1 MQSKR
6 IPETA
11 AFLRVIRGLIPLC
24 AILMLSPGLWARG
37 NKEVISQTAEGSE
50 VWQTGFDVVNHEPGT
65 YNFIVRT
72 RDAAGNSAQS
82 GPFNIKIDPAA
93 GLPTARVVY
102 PEADSV
108 IRQDLNLIGVAAGRF
123 GVSRVVVQVDN
134 QDPQTAQGTEYWGR
148 MVNINGMAEGRH
160 LIRVQ
165 AFDSKNLSGP
175 EFSVSFIIDRASPQV
190 ELLSHKTGDIIS
202 GTVKFSGRLDDANGI
217 ASAAYSLDGGETYA
231 PLGYKTRKG
240 QTAVDFSFSVRTK
253 SLEDGPV
260 IYYIKTAD
268 TTGMETLKPYLFF
281 VDNEGPQVEI
291 LSPAAADDVYGFVR
305 VSGRVYDR
313 VGLARFYYEWGGA
326 AVDIPL
332 RPGDQYWTVDLDF
345 AGAAKT
351 AGSFKVSAVDRS
363 GNTSSAAVSLQDRR
377 KVKTSTLAIDYPARQ
392 GLNAL
397 PPDGAVYGHIVPG
410 YDAESIV
417 IEGLAEEIP
426 ARPAFR
432 IPPELIP
439 PGRGTLK
446 LYPKAAGTAVPGPA
460 LQIRTNKAPPVPN
473 DDGTMPALNPSQ
485 ITLTSPQPFA
495 WLGTSSF
502 VLAGSAQD
510 GGRVEFRLGPQEDW
524 RPLNTGANGSFR
536 AEPSIA
542 EIAEGPIHL
551 ELRTYT
557 GGQPNLPFYY
567 PLSRIGSVPDIQI
580 ISPQAELGSVHGL
593 VTVSGLIASA
603 VPLGEAAYSLDKTRY
618 TPLELKSR
626 GDRAWFSFSADFSA
640 LNRSRGSLDIR
651 VIDAS
656 GTAHTKTVTVPFDD
670 TADTPTLIVNA
681 PKEGELITGDFESSG
696 VAFDDDAIAAI
707 YWRIVRP
714 RSSGAQGNPAFS
726 RIDTPQSFQIA
737 VPFSA
742 VADGEN
748 TMEIYAEDMYGVRS
762 ETVSRILRVSTAGPE
777 NRVISPGISDYSRHL
792 VVIRGTA
799 SDANGIDEVQLS
811 MDNGNTWQLA
821 NGTENWNLDLNTAAY
836 KDGVYSLL
844 VRTVDKF
851 GVTAI
856 TNAMINIDNTPPVL
870 SIGVPWNDTRIGNL
884 LEVAGRVRDN
894 IDLEKTSLQLVSTGS
909 SSNKVSLDL
918 PAGEVIMQNLDTSRL
933 SQGEYILRIN
943 AGDRAG
949 NTMTVSRKITIAR
962 DTTASEVAL
971 YNPMPGLD
979 YSGPLLVSGRVTG
992 ADIPKNIT
1000 LFVNGG
1006 ASALMEVDRYGY
1018 FRYQYPEELLTQNA
1032 ALVFAAGFDSPT
1044 GIKIVSKDHPV
1055 NFVKEGP
1062 VLLVNSHRDGD
1073 VITGRPWLSG
1083 QAWTDL
1089 EPQKAVTIT
1098 RKERQSLGVEE
1109 ILVSFDNGRS
1119 FERAAGRENWKFRLE
1134 TGDLPLGSLPI
1145 LVRANFRD
1153 GRTAIRRLVLN
1164 VDTNAPTVET
1174 LEPPEDSTHRDNI
1187 AIFGSA
1193 ADDVALGP
1201 VEVSLRPGDKAGY
1214 SVPQFIQGLY
1224 VDANILG
1231 ATTVDGGLGL
1241 SFFKDN
1247 VKLQVQAGHAPLTDF
1262 YTGERGRFVGFVWG
1276 VKLLANIYYL
1286 PFDYFFGPDWSFF
1299 SMSFAVGANFSHF
1312 QMDPPRRQSLFMG
1325 AILGQWEFARADLS
1339 YFFPKWKYAR
1349 TIALYL
1355 EPIWWIASSDVEAEA
1370 IPRIAIGARINIF

>member
-6 IPETA
+6 MPETA
-11 AFLRVIRGLIPLC
+11 ASLRGLRGLIPLC
-24 AILMLSPGLWARG
+24 ALLLLSPCLWARG
-37 NKEVISQTAEGSE
+37 SKDVVTQTAEGSG
-50 VWQTGFDVVNHEPGT
+50 VWQSSFDVVNHEPGT
-65 YNFIVRT
+65 YNVIVKT
-72 RDAAGNSAQS
+72 QDAAGNPAQS
-82 GPFNIKIDPAA
+82 GPFNLKIDPAA

-102 PEADSV
+102 PEAGSV

-123 GVSRVVVQVDN
+123 GVSRVVVRIDN
-134 QDPQTAQGTEYWGR
+134 QDPQAAQGTEYWGR
-148 MVNINGMAEGRH
+148 VVNINGLAEGQH

-202 GTVKFSGRLDDANGI
+202 GSVKFSGRLDDANGI
-217 ASAAYSLDGGETYA
+217 ASAAYSLDGGETFV
-231 PLGYKTRKG
+231 PLAYKHRKG
-240 QTAVDFSFSVRTK
+240 QTAVDFSFSVKTQA
-253 SLEDGPV
+253 LEDGPV
-260 IYYIKTAD
+260 VYYIKTAD

-291 LSPAAADDVYGFVR
+291 LSPSGGDDVYGFVR

-313 VGLARFYYEWGGA
+313 VGLSRFYYEWGGA

-332 RPGDQYWTVDLDF
+332 RPGDQYWTADLDF
-345 AGAAKT
+345 SAAPKNT
-351 AGSFKVSAVDRS
+351 GGFKVIAVDRS
-363 GNTSSAAVSLQDRR
+363 GNTSSAAVRLQDGRR
-377 KVKTSTLAIDYPARQ
+377 VKTSTLVIDYPLRA

-397 PPDGAVYGHIVPG
+397 AQDGAIYGHIVPG
-410 YDAESIV
+410 YDAESLV
-417 IEGLAEEIP
+417 IEGQAEEIP

-439 PGRGTLK
+439 QGRGTLK
-446 LYPKAAGTAVPGPA
+446 LYPKAAGAAAPGPA
-460 LQIRTNKAPPVPN
+460 LQIRTNKAPPVP
-473 DDGTMPALNPSQ
+473 DADGNIPALTPSR
-485 ITLTSPQPFA
+485 ITLTSPRPFA
-495 WLGTSSF
+495 WLGGTAFALEGSS
-502 VLAGSAQD
+502 QD
-510 GGRVEFRLGPQEDW
+510 GSRVEFRLSPQEDW
-524 RPLNTGANGSFR
+524 RPLNAGAGGAFR
-536 AEPSIA
+536 AEISIA

-551 ELRTYT
+551 ELRSYT
-557 GGQPNLPFYY
+557 GGLPNLPFYY
-567 PLSRIGSVPDIQI
+567 PLSRAGSAPDIQI
-580 ISPQAELGSVHGL
+580 VSPQAELGSVHGR
-593 VTVSGLIASA
+593 VTVSGLIVST
-603 VPLGEAAYSLDKTRY
+603 VPLREAAYTLDKERY

-626 GDRAWFSFSADFSA
+626 GDRAWFSLIADFSA
-640 LNRSRGSLDIR
+640 LSRSRGALDIR

-656 GTAHTKTVTVPFDD
+656 GAAYTKTVEVPFDD
-670 TADTPTLIVNA
+670 AADIPTLIVNA
-681 PKEGELITGDFESSG
+681 PKEGELIAGDFEASG

-707 YWRIVRP
+707 YWRLLRP

-726 RIDTPQSFQIA
+726 KIDTTQSFQLA
-737 VPFSA
+737 VPFNS
-742 VADGEN
+742 VVDGEN
-748 TMEIYAEDMYGVRS
+748 TIEIYAEDMYGVRS
-762 ETVSRILRVSTAGPE
+762 ETVSRTLKVSTAPPV
-777 NRVISPGISDYSRHL
+777 NTVISPGISDYSRHL
-792 VVIRGTA
+792 IVIRGTS
-799 SDANGIDEVQLS
+799 SDANGIEKVELS

-821 NGTENWNLDLNTAAY
+821 NGAETWNLDLNTAAY

-844 VRTVDKF
+844 VRTADKF

-856 TNAMINIDNTPPVL
+856 SNAMINIDNTPPAL
-870 SIGVPWNDTRIGNL
+870 SIGVPWNDARIGNL
-884 LEVAGRVRDN
+884 LEVAGQVRDN
-894 IDLEKTSLQLVSTGS
+894 IDLEKTSLQLIHTSNS
-909 SSNKVSLDL
+909 ANKVSLDL

-933 SQGEYILRIN
+933 AQGEYILRIN

-979 YSGPLLVSGRVTG
+979 YSGPLLISGRVTG

-1018 FRYQYPEELLTQNA
+1018 FRYQYPAEQLTGNVS
-1032 ALVFAAGFDSPT
+1032 LVFAAGFDSPT
-1044 GIKIVSKDHPV
+1044 GIKIVSKDHPI

-1062 VLLVNSHRDGD
+1062 ILLINSHQDGA

-1083 QAWTDL
+1083 QAWTDI
-1089 EPQKAVTIT
+1089 EPLKAVNMT
-1098 RKERQSLGVEE
+1098 RKERQALGVESV
-1109 ILVSFDNGRS
+1109 LVSFDNGRS

-1134 TGDLPLGSLPI
+1134 TGDLPLGNLPV
-1145 LVRANFRD
+1145 LVRANFKD

-1174 LEPPEDSTHRDNI
+1174 LEPPEGSTHRDNI
-1187 AIFGSA
+1187 VVFGFA
-1193 ADDVALGP
+1193 ADDMALGP

-1224 VDANILG
+1224 LDTNVLG
-1231 ATTVDGGLGL
+1231 ATGIDGGLGL

-1247 VKLQVQAGHAPLTDF
+1247 VKLQIQAGYAPLTDF
-1262 YTGERGRFVGFVWG
+1262 YSGERGRFVGFTWG
-1276 VKLLANIYYL
+1276 VKLLANVYYL

-1299 SMSFAVGANFSHF
+1299 SMSFALGANFSQF
-1312 QMDPPRRQSLFMG
+1312 AMEPPRRKALFMG
-1325 AILGQWEFARADLS
+1325 AVLGQWEFVRADLS
-1339 YFFPKWKYAR
+1339 FFFPKWKYAK

-1355 EPIWWIASSDVEAEA
+1355 EPIWWIASSDVEAEP
-1370 IPRIAIGARINIF
+1370 IFRCAIGARINIF